1 MVTNGFNREKCDV
14 LPNFY
19 NKEIKDLDYNIADR
33 NYVAFAGRISPEKG
47 VPLLLEAAKKLPH
60 IPVQD
65 SNGNT
70 VVGTKIPEVIYQ
82 YLYGNF

>member
-1 MVTNGFNREKCDV
+1 MKVILTENQYNR
-14 LPNFY
+14 
-19 NKEIKDLDYNIADR
+19 
-33 NYVAFAGRISPEKG
+33 
-47 VPLLLEAAKKLPH
+47 LLLEYYDSEKLYVRERIVNSLMKGPQYIRQYIKKLPH

>member
-1 MVTNGFNREKCDV
+1 MKVILTENQ
-14 LPNFY
+14 Y
-19 NKEIKDLDYNIADR
+19 NT
-33 NYVAFAGRISPEKG
+33 
-47 VPLLLEAAKKLPH
+47 LLLEYYDSEKIYLRERIVNSLMKGPQYIRQYIKKLPH

>member
-1 MVTNGFNREKCDV
+1 MKVILTENQ
-14 LPNFY
+14 Y
-19 NKEIKDLDYNIADR
+19 NT
-33 NYVAFAGRISPEKG
+33 
-47 VPLLLEAAKKLPH
+47 LLLEYYDSEKIYLRERIENSLMKGPQYIRQYIKKLPH

>member
-1 MVTNGFNREKCDV
+1 MKVILTENQ
-14 LPNFY
+14 Y
-19 NKEIKDLDYNIADR
+19 NT
-33 NYVAFAGRISPEKG
+33 
-47 VPLLLEAAKKLPH
+47 LLLEYYDSDKIYLRERIVNSLMKGPQYIRQYIKKLPH

>member
-1 MVTNGFNREKCDV
+1 MKVILTENQ
-14 LPNFY
+14 Y
-19 NKEIKDLDYNIADR
+19 NT
-33 NYVAFAGRISPEKG
+33 
-47 VPLLLEAAKKLPH
+47 LLLEYYDSEKIYLRERVVNSLMKGPKYIRQYIKKLPH

-82 YLYGNF
+82 Y

>member
-1 MVTNGFNREKCDV
+1 MKVILTENQYNR
-14 LPNFY
+14 
-19 NKEIKDLDYNIADR
+19 
-33 NYVAFAGRISPEKG
+33 
-47 VPLLLEAAKKLPH
+47 LLLEYYDSEKIYLRERIVNSLMKGPQYIRQYIKKLPH

-70 VVGTKIPEVIYQ
+70 VVGTKIPEVIYK

>member
-1 MVTNGFNREKCDV
+1 MKVILTENQ
-14 LPNFY
+14 Y
-19 NKEIKDLDYNIADR
+19 NT
-33 NYVAFAGRISPEKG
+33 
-47 VPLLLEAAKKLPH
+47 LLLEYYDSEKIYLRERVVNSLMKGPQYIRQYIKKLPH

>member
-1 MVTNGFNREKCDV
+1 MKVILTENQ
-14 LPNFY
+14 Y
-19 NKEIKDLDYNIADR
+19 NT
-33 NYVAFAGRISPEKG
+33 
-47 VPLLLEAAKKLPH
+47 LLLEYYDSEKIYIRERIVNSLMKGPQYIRQYIKKLPH

>member
-1 MVTNGFNREKCDV
+1 MKVVLTENQYNTLLMEYYDSEKIYLRE
-14 LPNFY
+14 
-19 NKEIKDLDYNIADR
+19 
-33 NYVAFAGRISPEKG
+33 RIVNSLMKG
-47 VPLLLEAAKKLPH
+47 PQYIRQYIKKLPH

-65 SNGNT
+65 TNGNT